1 VSEEGVYTFEY
12 RILTLSS
19 SCVVSEGGTYCGPRL
34 IGGTVML
41 TSVCKVAEHELSF
54 EQ

>member
-1 VSEEGVYTFEY
+1 MSEKGVYTFEY

-19 SCVVSEGGTYCGPRL
+19 PCAVSEGGTYCGPHL
-34 IGGTVML
+34 IGDTVML
-41 TSVCKVAEHELSF
+41 TSVCKVAEHELGF

>member
-1 VSEEGVYTFEY
+1 MSEKCLYTFEY
-12 RILTLSS
+12 RILTLSY

-34 IGGTVML
+34 VGGTVML
-41 TSVCKVAEHELSF
+41 TSVCKVAEYELSF